1 MPFRPRPALGI
12 VMVALASL
20 LFAVNG
26 TVSKL
31 ILRAGVGAPDLTT
44 LRAVGA
50 CAGLLVLGA
59 VLRPGLRR
67 FTVTARQLP
76 LLIAYGLTGFLL
88 VPMLY
93 FVAIARLPVG
103 VALLF
108 EYTAPL
114 FVALWARFGQR
125 HRVRPR
131 LWAGLLLCLAGLAC
145 VAEVWGA
152 LSLDGLGVAAA
163 LGAAVLLAAYF
174 VLGAQGVAD
183 RDTVS
188 LTGWAFGVSALAGLL
203 FRLLGG
209 AAPDWSALAGQTAG
223 GTPLWLLVAYLLVLG
238 TIVPYLLIAGSLRHL
253 PATSVGILGM
263 IEPVLAAGVAWLTLG
278 ELLNPA
284 QLAGGALLLTGVA
297 LAETA
302 RVPVAAVTEPV
313 PLGRDPLGQNEA
325 HAVAPERERS
335 PARA

>member
-31 ILRAGVGAPDLTT
+31 ILRAGVSAPDLTT

-50 CAGLLVLGA
+50 CAGLLALGA
-59 VLRPGLRR
+59 LLRPGLRR

-76 LLIAYGLTGFLL
+76 LLVAYGLTGFLL

-114 FVALWARFGQR
+114 FVALWARFGQ
-125 HRVRPR
+125 HRQVRPR

-152 LSLDGLGVAAA
+152 PSLNGLGVLAAI
-163 LGAAVLLAAYF
+163 GAAVLLAAYF

-188 LTGWAFGVSALAGLL
+188 LTGWAFGVSAVAGLL

-209 AAPDWSALAGQTAG
+209 AAPDWSALAGHTAG
-223 GTPLWLLVAYLLVLG
+223 GTPRWLLVAYLLLLG

-263 IEPVLAAGVAWLTLG
+263 IEPVLAAVVAWLTLG
-278 ELLNPA
+278 ELLNTA

-302 RVPVAAVTEPV
+302 RVPVAATIEPV
-313 PLGRDPLGQNEA
+313 PLGQNET
-325 HAVAPERERS
+325 HAVAPERDRL
-335 PARA
+335 RVTR

>member
-12 VMVALASL
+12 LMVALASL

-50 CAGLLVLGA
+50 CLGLLVLGV

-76 LLIAYGLTGFLL
+76 LLVAYGLTGFLL

-152 LSLDGLGVAAA
+152 SSLDGPGVAAA
-163 LGAAVLLAAYF
+163 VGAAVLLAAYF

-209 AAPDWSALAGQTAG
+209 AAPDWSALAGHTAG
-223 GTPLWLLVAYLLVLG
+223 GTPLWLLVAYLLLLG

-263 IEPVLAAGVAWLTLG
+263 IEPVLAALVAWLTLG
-278 ELLNPA
+278 ELLNAA

-302 RVPVAAVTEPV
+302 RIPVAAVIEPV
-313 PLGRDPLGQNEA
+313 PLGQNPLGQNEA

>member
-12 VMVALASL
+12 TMVTLASL

-31 ILRAGVGAPDLTT
+31 ILRAGVSAPDLTT
-44 LRAVGA
+44 LRALGA
-50 CAGLLVLGA
+50 CAGLIALGA
-59 VLRPGLRR
+59 ALRPGLRR
-67 FTVTARQLP
+67 FAITARQLP
-76 LLIAYGLTGFLL
+76 LLIAYGITGFLA

-93 FVAIARLPVG
+93 FVAIARMPVG

-125 HRVRPR
+125 HPVRPR
-131 LWAGLLLCLAGLAC
+131 LWAGLALCLLGLAC
-145 VAEVWGA
+145 VAEVWGD
-152 LSLDGLGVAAA
+152 LSLDGVGVLAG

-174 VLGAQGVAD
+174 VLGAKGVAS

-188 LTGWAFGVSALAGLL
+188 LTGWAFGVSAVAGLL
-203 FRLLGG
+203 FRAVSG
-209 AAPDWSALAGQTAG
+209 AAPDWSALGGHTAG
-223 GTPLWLLVAYLLVLG
+223 GTPLWLLCAYLLILG

-263 IEPVLAAGVAWLTLG
+263 IEPVLAAAVAWLTLG
-278 ELLNPA
+278 ERLNPA
-284 QLAGGALLLTGVA
+284 QLAGGTLLLIGVA

-302 RVPVAAVTEPV
+302 RVPVAALIEPV
-313 PLGRDPLGQNEA
+313 PLGQNEA
-325 HAVAPERERS
+325 QAVAPERDRVPIIS
-335 PARA
+335 